1 MQKNKTSQVGKE
13 RNQFKLMK
21 DVDCYLSS
29 VAYDTYLKPR
39 HRPDQN
45 RNSIV
50 FQSGRSAKDSARCMC
65 LLLPDSK
72 FGVRQ
77 HSHLNILLLIILVI
91 MCYLTQTP

>member
-50 FQSGRSAKDSARCMC
+50 FQSGRSAKDSM
-65 LLLPDSK
+65 D
-72 FGVRQ
+72 
-77 HSHLNILLLIILVI
+77 LVY
-91 MCYLTQTP
+91 MTSTAMAVPS